1 VSPSSLRR
9 SPGSICPS
17 SAYLS
22 RSQKFYN
29 YSNILYLI
37 YFSIFK
43 AEGSNMPE
51 KAVLK
56 IRLVPEAVKVK
67 ASLIKQDI
75 QKEFKNIVRAIPWAA
90 EIEDI
95 QVE

>member
-1 VSPSSLRR
+1 
-9 SPGSICPS
+9 
-17 SAYLS
+17 
-22 RSQKFYN
+22 
-29 YSNILYLI
+29 
-37 YFSIFK
+37 
-43 AEGSNMPE
+43 MPE

-90 EIEDI
+90 EIVDI

>member
-1 VSPSSLRR
+1 M
-9 SPGSICPS
+9 
-17 SAYLS
+17 A
-22 RSQKFYN
+22 
-29 YSNILYLI
+29 
-37 YFSIFK
+37 
-43 AEGSNMPE
+43 E
-51 KAVLK
+51 KAVLT
-56 IRLVPEAVKVK
+56 IRLVPEAIEVK